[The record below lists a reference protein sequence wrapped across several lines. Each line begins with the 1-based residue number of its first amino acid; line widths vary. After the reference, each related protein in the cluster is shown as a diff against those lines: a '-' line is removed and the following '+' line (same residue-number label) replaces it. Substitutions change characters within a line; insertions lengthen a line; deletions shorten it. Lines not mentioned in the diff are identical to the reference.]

1 MMYITEHERRYMAW
15 LITNAMDCVERHSDK
30 LIAKRPKW
38 VMDEYEQFEYGE
50 GEWERY
56 RDALNYFWRKVV
68 MPTFDATTKQAD
80 PDFWLAIEKE
90 KRRNG
95 GDRSRALCRE
105 FLSKEIIYRIWPL
118 RAADQEAA
126 KKSYYNKEEPNDSI

>member
-15 LITNAMDCVERHSDK
+15 LIANAMDCVERHSDK

-68 MPTFDATTKQAD
+68 LPTFDVRMRQSD
-80 PDFWLAIEKE
+80 PDFRLAIEKVKE
-90 KRRNG
+90 YNG
-95 GDRSRALCRE
+95 GSRSRQLCRE
-105 FLSKEIIYRIWPL
+105 FLSTEMAHRIGPL
-118 RAADQEAA
+118 IRADQEAV
-126 KKSYYNKEEPNDSI
+126 KKSYYKQEDT